1 MKLKTR
7 LLNMARLP
15 GRLPPVEYALAYL
28 AQMESVGG
36 VFAKIAPNNYQYP
49 KNSYRT
55 CERGGIRYRLDI
67 SDYGQYCLYFTV
79 DKEPREKL
87 YTLVK
92 DGTTVI
98 DVGTNIGETLLNFA
112 RLNTEGKNIGFE
124 PVPATYEKAK
134 QNVELN
140 SFNNIVLVNMGLSD
154 VEETLA
160 FNETNA
166 FHSGGIFLSRDRE
179 GGGGRA
185 VRVTR
190 LDDFVSENEIEDV
203 SLIKVDV
210 EGFEMNV
217 LKGAQ
222 ETLSKFKPTL
232 FVEVNNRFL
241 TRQSSSAA
249 ELLDFLA
256 ARGYAI
262 EYAENG
268 ESVNMNSDFEG
279 KHFDIIAR
287 PTNV

>member
-1 MKLKTR
+1 MKLKTK
-7 LLNMARLP
+7 LLNIARMP
-15 GRLPPVEYALAYL
+15 GRLSPVEYALAYL

-55 CERGGIRYRLDI
+55 CERGGIRYHLDI
-67 SDYGQYCLYFTV
+67 SDYGQYCLYFSV

-87 YTLVK
+87 YSLVK
-92 DGTTVI
+92 NGTTVV

-112 RLNTEGKNIGFE
+112 RLNPKGKNIGFE
-124 PVPATYEKAK
+124 PVPATYQKAK
-134 QNVELN
+134 HNVELN
-140 SFNNIVLVNMGLSD
+140 SFDNIGLVNMGLSD

-166 FHSGGIFLSRDRE
+166 FHSGGIFLSRE
-179 GGGGRA
+179 QKAGNGST

-203 SLIKVDV
+203 SLIKIDV

-222 ETLSKFKPTL
+222 ETLSRFKPTL

-241 TRQSSSAA
+241 TRQGSSAA
-249 ELLDFLA
+249 EVLDFLTA
-256 ARGYAI
+256 HGYTI

-268 ESVNMNSDFEG
+268 ESVNMDSDFEG
-279 KHFDIIAR
+279 RHFDIIAR
-287 PTNV
+287 AANA